1 MSDTWVAI
9 DFETA
14 NAHRGSPCAV
24 GLTAVD
30 QGRITDRMYTLIRPP
45 AAYRHFD
52 PYNTRIHGIGSSDVE
67 SAPSW
72 AEALQQILTFAAGRT
87 LVAHNAAFDLG
98 VLRDACTAQGSPWPT
113 LRYACSLVVARKTWR
128 LISYALPEVARHVDA
143 PLNEHHQADADADA
157 AANVMLAAMRH
168 HEAATLDQLLE
179 SLNIIHGAVG
189 PNEWSGSHSK
199 GKHTGKSSAPLPGA
213 NPDAD
218 PNGALYGKTV
228 CITGTLSRM
237 KRAEAQAALA
247 NVGGTPVPKVSGKTD
262 ILVVATP
269 DPRRFAIGS
278 DKSDKQKTAERLL
291 EAGRDIEIIGEAD
304 FFERLNS

>member
-72 AEALQQILTFAAGRT
+72 AEALQQILRFTAGRT

-98 VLRDACTAQGSPWPT
+98 VLRDACTAEGSPWPT
-113 LRYACSLVVARKTWR
+113 LRYACSLVVARRTWR
-128 LISYALPEVARHVDA
+128 LISYALPEVARHVDV
-143 PLNEHHQADADADA
+143 PLKEHHQAGADADA
-157 AANVMLAAMRH
+157 VAHIMLAAMRH
-168 HEAATLDQLLE
+168 HRAMSLDQLLAE
-179 SLNIIHGAVG
+179 LSVVHGNVV
-189 PNEWSGSHSK
+189 PNAWSGSRSK
-199 GKHTGKSSAPLPGA
+199 GAYKGKPSTPIPGA

-218 PNGALYGKTV
+218 PDGAFYGKTV

-247 NVGGTPVPKVSGKTD
+247 VVGATPVAKVSGKTD

-278 DKSDKQKTAERLL
+278 EKSEKQRTAERLL
-291 EAGRDIEIIGEAD
+291 EGGHDIEIIGEAD

>member
-24 GLTAVD
+24 GLTAVEG
-30 QGRITDRMYTLIRPP
+30 GRITNRMYTLIRPP
-45 AAYRHFD
+45 AVHAHFD
-52 PYNTRIHGIGSSDVE
+52 PYNTRIHRIGAADVE
-67 SAPSW
+67 SAPNW
-72 AEALQQILTFAAGRT
+72 AEALQQMLEFTAGRT

-98 VLRDACTAQGSPWPT
+98 VLRDACTAEGSAWPT

-128 LISYALPEVARHVDA
+128 LISYALPEVARHVEV
-143 PLNEHHQADADADA
+143 PLKEHHQAGADADA
-157 AANVMLAAMRH
+157 AAQIMLAAMQH
-168 HEAATLDQLLE
+168 HEATTLDQLLQGL
-179 SLNIIHGAVG
+179 SIVHGTVA
-189 PNEWSGSHSK
+189 PNDWSGSHSK
-199 GKHTGKSSAPLPGA
+199 GKPSAPLPGA

-218 PNGALYGKTV
+218 PNGAFYGKTV
-228 CITGTLSRM
+228 CITGTLTRM

-247 NVGGTPVPKVSGKTD
+247 HVGGTPVTKVSGKTN

-269 DPRRFAIGS
+269 DPRQFAIDS
-278 DKSDKQKTAERLL
+278 QKSDKQKTAEKLL
-291 EAGRDIEIIGEAD
+291 EAGKDIEIIGEAD

>member
-1 MSDTWVAI
+1 MTDTWVAI

-24 GLTAVD
+24 GLTAVED
-30 QGRITDRMYTLIRPP
+30 GRITNRMYTLIRPP
-45 AAYRHFD
+45 ATHGHFD
-52 PYNTRIHGIGSSDVE
+52 PYNIDIHGIRASDIE

-72 AEALQQILTFAAGRT
+72 AEALQQILEFTAGRT

-98 VLRDACTAQGSPWPT
+98 VLRDACTTEGSPWPT

-128 LISYALPEVARHVDA
+128 LISYTLPEVARHAGA
-143 PLNEHHQADADADA
+143 PMNEHHQAGADADA
-157 AANVMLAAMRH
+157 SALIMLAALQH
-168 HEAATLDQLLE
+168 HEATSLDDLLRQ
-179 SLNIIHGAVG
+179 LNIVYGIVAPGT
-189 PNEWSGSHSK
+189 WSGSQSK
-199 GKHTGKSSAPLPGA
+199 GNGRPRGPLPGA

-218 PNGALYGKTV
+218 PHGALYGKTV
-228 CITGTLSRM
+228 CITGTLNRM

-247 NVGGTPVPKVSGKTD
+247 NVGGRPVANVSGKTD

-269 DPRRFAIGS
+269 DPTRFAVGS
-278 DKSDKQKTAERLL
+278 EKSDKQKNAEKLL
-291 EAGRDIEIIGEAD
+291 EAGHDIEIIGEAD

>member
-1 MSDTWVAI
+1 MSGTWVAI

-14 NAHRGSPCAV
+14 NAYRGSPCAV
-24 GLTAVD
+24 GLTAVQD
-30 QGRITDRMYTLIRPP
+30 GRITDRMYTLIRPP
-45 AAYRHFD
+45 AAHRHFD
-52 PYNTRIHGIGSSDVE
+52 PYNTLVHGIRAADVE
-67 SAPSW
+67 SAPGW
-72 AEALQQILTFAAGRT
+72 AEVLQQILEFTAGRT

-98 VLRDACTAQGSPWPT
+98 VLRDACTAEGSPWPT

-128 LISYALPEVARHVDA
+128 LISYTLPEVARHVDA
-143 PLNEHHQADADADA
+143 PLNEHHQAGADADA
-157 AANVMLAAMRH
+157 AAHIMLAAMQH
-168 HEAATLDQLLE
+168 HEATTLDQLLKG
-179 SLNIIHGAVG
+179 LGIVHGSVA

-199 GKHTGKSSAPLPGA
+199 GKYTGKPSEPLPGA

-291 EAGRDIEIIGEAD
+291 ESGRDIEIIGEAD